1 MPDRR
6 ETLSWL
12 MRALALS
19 AAPTVPLER
28 AAASMRPRPAR
39 RRAARDTSAARGY
52 GRDPNLLDPH
62 FTWPLTLGAERKSA
76 VALLADVFLPADGA
90 SPPASRLGVQDFV
103 DEWISAPY
111 PQQQND
117 RVVVLAGLTDLERES
132 GGPLHELDAARAREL
147 VAGLQSRATAGEP
160 AAARFFSRFRR
171 ICLIGY
177 YTTPAGVA
185 ELGYVGYQPSVRF
198 AGPPREVLA
207 KLGV

>member
-19 AAPTVPLER
+19 AAPAVHIDT
-28 AAASMRPRPAR
+28 AAASVRCPPAQR
-39 RRAARDTSAARGY
+39 RTAGDKSAVRGY
-52 GRDPNLLDPH
+52 GRDPNLLHPH
-62 FTWPLTLGAERKSA
+62 TTWPLTLGAERKSA
-76 VALLADVFLPADGA
+76 VARLADVFLPADGPSPAA
-90 SPPASRLGVQDFV
+90 SAIGVPDFV

-111 PQQQND
+111 PQQQDD
-117 RVVVLAGLTDLERES
+117 RAVVLAGLADLERES
-132 GGPLHELDAARAREL
+132 GAPLHALDARRAQEL
-147 VAGLQSRATAGEP
+147 VAGLQGRAAAGDP
-160 AAARFFSRFRR
+160 SAARFFSRFRR

-185 ELGYVGYQPSVRF
+185 ELGYVGFQPSVRF
-198 AGPPREVLA
+198 AGPPSEVLA